1 MKASLL
7 YRVAAALLLLLAA
20 GHTLGFRQSDPSW
33 GVDAVLAGMQ
43 SIQFDV
49 QGFRRT
55 YWELFEA
62 AGFSIGVFYVFAAV
76 LAWQLGGLPAE
87 MLARMRAIAWAFA
100 ACFGALVVVC
110 CMYLFLLPIV
120 FLILI
125 TLCLSAGAWASGRA
139 VEAVPA

>member
-1 MKASLL
+1 MRASLL
-7 YRVAAALLLLLAA
+7 YRVAAVLLVLLAA
-20 GHTLGFRQSDPSW
+20 GHTLGFRQTDPSW
-33 GVDAVLAGMQ
+33 GVDAVVAGMR

-87 MLARMRAIAWAFA
+87 MLARMRGIAWAFA
-100 ACFGALVVVC
+100 ACFGGLAVVC
-110 CMYLFLLPIV
+110 CVYLFLLPIV
-120 FLILI
+120 FLFLI
-125 TLCLSAGAWASGRA
+125 TLCLGGAAWISGRRVA
-139 VEAVPA
+139 VSPV